1 MPVLKFLNFTESN
14 VDKDLVLLDKAI
26 KRKNEILKDHFPS
39 HISEELDVAIRE
51 KFPIFLPREAVSKEN
66 V

>member
-1 MPVLKFLNFTESN
+1 
-14 VDKDLVLLDKAI
+14 LLDKAI

-39 HISEELDVAIRE
+39 HISAELDAAIRE